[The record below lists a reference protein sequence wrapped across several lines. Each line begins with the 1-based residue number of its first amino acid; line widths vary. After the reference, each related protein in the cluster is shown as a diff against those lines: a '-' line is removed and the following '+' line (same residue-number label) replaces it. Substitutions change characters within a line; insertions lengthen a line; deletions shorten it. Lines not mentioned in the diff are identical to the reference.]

1 MPPDYNGKRAFKQ
14 DVDHQFLGV
23 VTTGARSV
31 QVDNSIAKE
40 SSSGENI
47 PRNFPKMV
55 FESLIKLHGPQFLPF
70 KGSKGARI

>member
-14 DVDHQFLGV
+14 DVDHRFLEMV
-23 VTTGARSV
+23 ATGARSV

-47 PRNFPKMV
+47 PRSFPNMV
-55 FESLIKLHGPQFLPF
+55 FESFIKLH
-70 KGSKGARI
+70 